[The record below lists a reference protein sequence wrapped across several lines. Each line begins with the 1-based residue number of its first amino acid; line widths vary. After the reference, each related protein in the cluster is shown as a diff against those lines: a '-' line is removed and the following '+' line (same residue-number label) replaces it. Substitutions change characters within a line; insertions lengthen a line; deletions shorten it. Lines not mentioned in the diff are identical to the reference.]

1 MPKLSMTS
9 CFLIIQF
16 KIFQLLFNPSDDPE
30 KAAIDFGTEIPRF
43 VTCICLMFLMSS
55 FQEILV
61 CNSHEIPSPNSSFY
75 SPSSRNTPGPLDP
88 GSMLKVNGSPAE
100 SDAGN
105 PLVSVRLLSNPSLSS
120 GWFFA
125 RFKKNLRD
133 IQAIGYQEKTQYCLT
148 KN

>member
-1 MPKLSMTS
+1 M
-9 CFLIIQF
+9 II
-16 KIFQLLFNPSDDPE
+16 
-30 KAAIDFGTEIPRF
+30 
-43 VTCICLMFLMSS
+43 LMK
-55 FQEILV
+55 
-61 CNSHEIPSPNSSFY
+61 SHNFSFY